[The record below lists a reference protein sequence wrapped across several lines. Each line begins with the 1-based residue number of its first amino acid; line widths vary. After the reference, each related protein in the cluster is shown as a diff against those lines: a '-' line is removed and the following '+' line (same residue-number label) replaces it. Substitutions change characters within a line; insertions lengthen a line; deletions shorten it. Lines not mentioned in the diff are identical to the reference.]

1 MRITSP
7 TTIIFLSILSL
18 PALGAGLEERVRS
31 CAAIAGAEERLSCY
45 DAIGRGVIAETIPV
59 EGQADAPP
67 TDKAAVEGAVAS
79 TAAPASVKPADEH
92 MGGYKFK
99 DPERDPDEMA
109 MVTRVIECQK
119 ERGSGS
125 WYFRFQNQQVWKQVD
140 RRTLNFQ
147 GCDFPVKVVSDGFG
161 YVMRIEGREGKIRVS
176 RKQ

>member
-1 MRITSP
+1 MRITAP
-7 TTIIFLSILSL
+7 TPIILLTMLSL

-31 CAAIAGAEERLSCY
+31 CAAIAGAEERLTCY

-59 EGQADAPP
+59 ESEADAAP
-67 TDKAAVEGAVAS
+67 DKPAAEAAVAS
-79 TAAPASVKPADEH
+79 TVAPASDKPADEH

-147 GCDFPVKVVSDGFG
+147 GCDFPVKVVADGFG